1 MTKAS
6 ECYAVFNVL
15 RGMLQ
20 KSEYHAMLTRRAATR
35 PVMRSAMRGSL
46 TSPNLGILRLRV
58 PKWVK
63 GCRMI
68 SLDKTATLLPL
79 DPQLQT
85 SAWRSDQL
93 FDSVPIPV
101 VSRSSK

>member
-58 PKWVK
+58 PKWVN
-63 GCRMI
+63 
-68 SLDKTATLLPL
+68 
-79 DPQLQT
+79 
-85 SAWRSDQL
+85 
-93 FDSVPIPV
+93 
-101 VSRSSK
+101 